1 MARLGIVVIGQA
13 PRAFV
18 EDMFRAGL
26 PAGTETTLVGCL
38 DGMSDAEVD
47 ALTPRDG
54 ADTLYTRLGAR
65 LGGERDVKISKAAV
79 VARSPD
85 ALARLREA
93 GADAIVFACTGEFPP
108 MPGDAGV
115 VFPSRVLTGLA
126 AGLLP
131 QGRLGLLVPA
141 PEQVGKLS
149 AKWER
154 PGVEI
159 VAESLLPSADA
170 REAAAV
176 GERLG
181 ALKPDLIAMD
191 CMSYTPD
198 TKAAIRAAAGVPT
211 ILAVSA
217 TARVL
222 QELLS

>member
-1 MARLGIVVIGQA
+1 MARLGIAVIGQA
-13 PRAFV
+13 PRIFV

-26 PAGTETTLVGCL
+26 PVGTETTLVGCL
-38 DGMSDAEVD
+38 DGMSDEEVD

-54 ADTLYTRLGAR
+54 ADTLYTRLR
-65 LGGERDVKISKAAV
+65 GERDVKISKAAV
-79 VARSPD
+79 IARAPD
-85 ALARLREA
+85 ALRRLREA

-115 VFPSRVLTGLA
+115 VFPSRVLAGLA

-154 PGVEI
+154 PGIEI
-159 VAESLLPSADA
+159 VAESLLPSAGLD
-170 REAAAV
+170 EAAEV
-176 GERLG
+176 GHRL
-181 ALKPDLIAMD
+181 ARMRPDLVAMD
-191 CMSYTPD
+191 CMSYTPH

-222 QELLS
+222 GELLS